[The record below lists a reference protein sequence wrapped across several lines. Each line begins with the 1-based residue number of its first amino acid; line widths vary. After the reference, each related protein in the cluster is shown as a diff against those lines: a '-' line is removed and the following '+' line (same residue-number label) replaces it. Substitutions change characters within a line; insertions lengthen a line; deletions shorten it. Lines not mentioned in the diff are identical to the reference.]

1 MRGGLFRGRPD
12 VAADKEVRVVVE
24 FLFLLS
30 VSTLL
35 VAIAAERKAERLRK
49 DWDGIPWGFLDMWW
63 PELYGILF
71 AVLVIVLGAAIK
83 A

>member
-1 MRGGLFRGRPD
+1 M
-12 VAADKEVRVVVE
+12 VVE

-30 VSTLL
+30 VCTLL

-49 DWDGIPWGFLDMWW
+49 DWDGIPGGFLDMWW
-63 PELYGILF
+63 PELFGILL
-71 AVLVIVLGAAIK
+71 AVLVLVLGAAIK